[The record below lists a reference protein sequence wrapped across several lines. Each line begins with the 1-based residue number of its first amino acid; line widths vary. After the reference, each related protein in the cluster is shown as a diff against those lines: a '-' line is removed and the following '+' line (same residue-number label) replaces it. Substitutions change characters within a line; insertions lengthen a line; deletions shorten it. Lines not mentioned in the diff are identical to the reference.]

1 MNVGRMSRQK
11 GKRGEREAAAEWERL
26 FRVSM
31 RRSQQYAGSPEAGS
45 QDIIGHKGVAI
56 EVKRREKLNVASA
69 IDQIVEDAPEGDV
82 PLVLHRANNRPWLCT
97 VRLDDLP
104 QLVATLQH
112 ALHGQQE
119 CKSSTSS
126 LADPSTDTSRPEN
139 GPVSP
144 AT

>member
-1 MNVGRMSRQK
+1 MSRQK

-45 QDIIGHKGVAI
+45 QDIIGQKGVAI

-82 PLVLHRANNRPWLCT
+82 PLVLHRANSRPWLCT

-112 ALHGQQE
+112 ALQGSQE
-119 CKSSTSS
+119 WQSSTSS
-126 LADPSTDTSRPEN
+126 SVDPSMDTSRPDQDPA
-139 GPVSP
+139 GPV
-144 AT
+144 T